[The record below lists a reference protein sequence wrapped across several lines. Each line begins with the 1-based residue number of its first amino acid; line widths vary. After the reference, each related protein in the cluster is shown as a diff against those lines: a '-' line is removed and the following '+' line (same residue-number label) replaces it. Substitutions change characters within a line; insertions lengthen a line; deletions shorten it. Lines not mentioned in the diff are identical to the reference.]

1 MSSNAIKYSI
11 LNLERHASYGGVFL
25 VLCKIVAQKENN
37 VFSTN
42 LEINFEPNPND
53 ENFIAY
59 ENLTEEIV
67 LSWVKNKL
75 NTEAIETQLV
85 KNLELQSQLKTFN
98 GIPWTTNE
106 VNYER

>member
-1 MSSNAIKYSI
+1 MYSCTINYLI
-11 LNLERHASYGGVFL
+11 LNLERHASHGGVFL
-25 VLCKIVAQKENN
+25 VLCEIVAQKENN

-42 LEINFEPNPND
+42 IEINFEPNPNN

-75 NTEAIETQLV
+75 NTEAIETQLI
-85 KNLELQSQLKTFN
+85 KNLELQSQLETLN
-98 GIPWTTNE
+98 GIPWKTNE